1 MAEVPAGPPFS
12 RVKLALGGQ
21 NMANRAD
28 KARSD
33 LSAVAF
39 GGGYLWLAT
48 DEGAMIERLRRID
61 GQEFGEH
68 QAFDLTRLLK
78 LPVGKEDPE
87 IDVEGLAVDGD
98 HLWVAGS
105 HSFTRDK
112 PDLGENSQEEALDEL
127 ADIDRNPN
135 RRILACIPLALLDE
149 AGRAGEEARGAP
161 MQAARLRAGRK
172 RSALLDVL
180 RDDRHL
186 APFMEVPAKENGF
199 DIEGVAVQ
207 GERVMLGLRGP
218 VLRGWAIILEVRV
231 KVRGD
236 RLKLGRLGPG
246 GLRYRKHFL
255 DLDGCGIRELCWL
268 DGDLLVLAGPT
279 MDLDGPVR
287 LHRWAPPGG
296 EAAETITGR
305 DGCPAVLDLPAGSG
319 CDHAEG
325 ATVLEGPDGPELLVV
340 YDSPAEG
347 RLFGARGVHA
357 DLVPLPRR
365 S

>member
-1 MAEVPAGPPFS
+1 KHTAG
-12 RVKLALGGQ
+12 
-21 NMANRAD
+21 RAD

-48 DEGAMIERLRRID
+48 DEGAKIERLRRID
-61 GQEFGEH
+61 EQEFGDH
-68 QAFDLTRLLK
+68 RVFDLTRLLK
-78 LPVGKEDPE
+78 LPVGEADPE
-87 IDVEGLAVDGD
+87 IDIEGLAVDDG
-98 HLWVAGS
+98 HLWIAGS

-112 PDLGENSQEEALDEL
+112 PELGENGQEEALDEL

-135 RRILACIPLALLDE
+135 RRILARIPLALLE
-149 AGRAGEEARGAP
+149 AVEQAGAP
-161 MQAARLRAGRK
+161 VCAARLRAGRK

-186 APFMEVPAKENGF
+186 APFMAVPAKENGF
-199 DIEGVAVQ
+199 DIEGVAVE

-218 VLRGWAIILEVRV
+218 VLRGWAIILEIRV
-231 KVRGD
+231 KPHGD

-255 DLDGCGIRELCWL
+255 DLDGCGIRELCLL

-287 LHRWAPPGG
+287 LHRWTPPGG

-305 DGCPAVLDLPAGSG
+305 DGCPVLLELPAGHG

-325 ATVLEGPDGPELLVV
+325 AAVLEGPDGPQLLVV
-340 YDSPAEG
+340 YDSPAKD
-347 RLFGARGVHA
+347 RLFGTRGVQA
-357 DLVPLPRR
+357 DLMPLPGFG
-365 S
+365 